1 MRQIFAD
8 PDKLEDKVFTDDLVT
23 TNKKDFNE
31 KNKEEKVDDV
41 VNNDIELVE
50 ENDHDEGDDSQR

>member
-1 MRQIFAD
+1 MFAD
-8 PDKLEDKVFTDDLVT
+8 DPVSAKIEDFK
-23 TNKKDFNE
+23 E
-31 KNKEEKVDDV
+31 KNIEEKVDDV